1 MASDVTVGTGAR
13 KRLARRV
20 ALASAL
26 AAALG
31 GAAAAVA
38 SGTAAGSLLAA
49 HDDDTLRTAA
59 ARLADEVRDEVEEE
73 WDDEREAHGGG
84 VESRSFATPLHDGLT
99 GGTVY
104 LRALLDELDEVE
116 DLPGV
121 RARLDDAGGGLL
133 AGDLALPH
141 MRPGTCDDAS
151 IDGAPLRVCAVP
163 AGAGSMTLAMASGA
177 AEARSGLLAWSVLA
191 GVLIGALLGGL
202 VSHRASVWALRP
214 LLALSARVREVQPAD
229 PRPEVLGA
237 PLEHVELEEVRAS
250 VAQLVVQLGEALA
263 SARGFAAQAAH
274 ELRTPLASLVGELEL
289 LAETASP
296 QDSVAIGNTRRRAAD
311 LVSLVQR
318 LLILAQPDAIALA
331 QADAVDL
338 GDVLEAARENLTPER
353 RDRLRVTV
361 QDDVLVRGDAA
372 LLTALLTNALDNALK
387 FSTESVAVNVHAEA
401 GEALIDVADR
411 GPGIPLEERERVF
424 EPFYRS
430 RAARQSTTLGHG
442 VGLALIAHVAKA
454 HGGRVSLASETGEG
468 TRLTVRLPTWK
479 PRTESSRG

>member
-1 MASDVTVGTGAR
+1 MALDPTALGAR

-31 GAAAAVA
+31 GAAAALA
-38 SGTAAGSLLAA
+38 SGTAAVRLLAA
-49 HDDDTLRTAA
+49 HDDETLRTAA
-59 ARLADEVRDEVEEE
+59 VDLVDEVREEVEEE
-73 WDDEREAHGGG
+73 WEDQRQSVGGALHG
-84 VESRSFATPLHDGLT
+84 RSFAVATDEGAL

-104 LRALLDELDEVE
+104 SRALLDELEDVE
-116 DLPGV
+116 NLPGV
-121 RARLDDAGGGLL
+121 RARLDGAGGGYL
-133 AGDLALPH
+133 AGDDDLPH
-141 MRPGTCDDAS
+141 LRPGTCEDTL
-151 IDGAPLRVCAVP
+151 IHGAPLRACTVP

-177 AEARSGLLAWSVLA
+177 AEVREGLLAWSVLV

-214 LLALSARVREVQPAD
+214 LLALSARVRDVRPAD
-229 PRPEVLGA
+229 PRPEVLGP
-237 PLEHVELEEVRAS
+237 PLDHVELEEVRAS
-250 VAQLVVQLGEALA
+250 VWQLVIQLGEALA

-296 QDSVAIGNTRRRAAD
+296 QDAAAISATRRRVAE

-338 GDVLEAARENLTPER
+338 GDVLDAARESLTPER
-353 RDRLRVTV
+353 RERLRATV
-361 QDDVLVRGDAA
+361 QEDVLVRGDAA

-387 FSTESVAVNVHAEA
+387 FSADAVQVEVRTDGAVAC
-401 GEALIDVADR
+401 IDVIDQ
-411 GPGIPLEERERVF
+411 GMGIPPEEQERVF
-424 EPFYRS
+424 EPFYRTRS
-430 RAARQSTTLGHG
+430 ARQSTTLGHG
-442 VGLALIAHVAKA
+442 VGLALIAHVARA
-454 HGGRVSLASETGEG
+454 HSGSVSLTSAQGTG
-468 TRLTVRLPTWK
+468 TRLTVQLPTWR
-479 PRTESSRG
+479 PRQEPPRG

>member
-1 MASDVTVGTGAR
+1 MGTGAR

-202 VSHRASVWALRP
+202 NALTERGQDWTRTEAWDARYRAVSLDEVNAALRKYLRP
-214 LLALSARVREVQPAD
+214 DAWVVSSAGDYEKK
-229 PRPEVLGA
+229 
-237 PLEHVELEEVRAS
+237 
-250 VAQLVVQLGEALA
+250 
-263 SARGFAAQAAH
+263 AQAA
-274 ELRTPLASLVGELEL
+274 P
-289 LAETASP
+289 
-296 QDSVAIGNTRRRAAD
+296 
-311 LVSLVQR
+311 
-318 LLILAQPDAIALA
+318 
-331 QADAVDL
+331 
-338 GDVLEAARENLTPER
+338 
-353 RDRLRVTV
+353 
-361 QDDVLVRGDAA
+361 
-372 LLTALLTNALDNALK
+372 
-387 FSTESVAVNVHAEA
+387 
-401 GEALIDVADR
+401 
-411 GPGIPLEERERVF
+411 
-424 EPFYRS
+424 
-430 RAARQSTTLGHG
+430 
-442 VGLALIAHVAKA
+442 
-454 HGGRVSLASETGEG
+454 
-468 TRLTVRLPTWK
+468 
-479 PRTESSRG
+479 